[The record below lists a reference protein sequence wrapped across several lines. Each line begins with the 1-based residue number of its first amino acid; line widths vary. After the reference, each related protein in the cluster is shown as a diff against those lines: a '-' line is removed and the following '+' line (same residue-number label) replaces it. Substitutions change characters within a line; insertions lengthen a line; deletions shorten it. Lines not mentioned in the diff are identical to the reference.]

1 MPGKVRAFCPGHIS
15 GYFKPVLTGDPATTG
30 SLGAGVV
37 IDRGVTVTAT
47 RAQSPGVRILRKDLY
62 GKIIESRESSA
73 PVESLMERMGV
84 ASTIMTE
91 CTLPIG
97 AGFGLSA
104 AALMASALALDELH
118 DLGLSGQEC
127 AALAHETEVLHRTGL
142 GDVAACQEGGRDC
155 RTGAGIGGEIRR
167 DYDRH
172 LQLAAITFSALPSPT
187 ILSSPESLERITQ
200 AFPGK
205 CPETPEEFFLLSRQF
220 AEASGLITPPVRRA
234 LSLCD
239 TYGIPASMTMLGNGI
254 FVMGEQAGE
263 ILSGLGEVFSLE
275 VAEEGVRILE
285 VMP

>member
-37 IDRGVTVTAT
+37 IDQGVTVTVT
-47 RAQSPGVRILRKDLY
+47 RAQSPGVRILRKDLC

-91 CTLPIG
+91 CNLPIG

-104 AALMASALALDELH
+104 AALMASALALNVLH
-118 DLGLSGQEC
+118 DLGLSRQEC

-142 GDVAACQEGGRDC
+142 GDAAACQEGGWDC

-167 DYDRH
+167 DYDSH
-172 LQLAAITFSALPSPT
+172 LHLAAVTFSALPSPT

-205 CPETPEEFFLLSRQF
+205 CPETPEEFFRLSRQF

-239 TYGIPASMTMLGNGI
+239 TYSIPASMTMLGNGI
-254 FVMGEQAGE
+254 FAMGEQAGE
-263 ILSGLGEVFSLE
+263 ILSGLGEAFSLE
-275 VAEEGVRILE
+275 VAGEGVRILE
-285 VMP
+285 VVP

>member
-37 IDRGVTVTAT
+37 IDRGVTVTVIKAH
-47 RAQSPGVRILRKDLY
+47 SPGVRILRKDAD
-62 GKIIESRESSA
+62 GKIIESREGST

-84 ASTIMTE
+84 DSRIVTE
-91 CTLPIG
+91 CHLPIG

-104 AALMASALALDELH
+104 AALMASALALNVLH
-118 DLGLSGQEC
+118 DLGLSRKEC
-127 AALAHETEVLHRTGL
+127 AGLAHETEVLHRTGL

-155 RTGAGIGGEIRR
+155 RTGAGIEGAVLRAFDG
-167 DYDRH
+167 DMH
-172 LQLAAITFSALPSPT
+172 LSAVTFSALPSPT
-187 ILSSPESLERITQ
+187 ILGSPESLERITL

-254 FVMGEQAGE
+254 FAMGELAGK
-263 ILSGLGEVFSLE
+263 ILSGLGEAFSLE
-275 VAEEGVRILE
+275 VAGEGVRVLE
-285 VMP
+285 VVP